1 MTKTEIRNPLVSICI
16 PMYNVSEYIEETL
29 QRILKQS
36 YENIEIVV
44 VDDHSTDNSY
54 LLAKSYESDKLRVY
68 KNAKK
73 GGNSARNYAFEK
85 AKGEYI
91 KFMDADDYCSD
102 SMVKEQVKR
111 AVYDGTS
118 STLIHSPLR
127 MLDPDGSFFDPPR
140 SIDKDY
146 SPGIELLVAIWKR
159 EGFNIPH
166 SHLMHRNLVV
176 KSGGWDERILKNQD
190 GEFFARVAAEA
201 DQSLSVNNVFAI
213 WRQTK
218 KGVST
223 QTSLAAHLSVIDSF
237 EVITE
242 KLIQYKN
249 SSEMRILCGK
259 YIGGFVYENYPQIK
273 SLLPKID
280 ILLKKIDISLLLP
293 NRKVLK
299 MLSSVF
305 GWKIALL
312 LIKKLKI

>member
-29 QRILKQS
+29 QQILKQS
-36 YENIEIVV
+36 YKNIEIVV
-44 VDDHSTDNSY
+44 IDDHSTDNSY
-54 LLAKSYESDKLRVY
+54 SLAKCYESDKLRVY
-68 KNAKK
+68 KNIKK
-73 GGNSARNYAFEK
+73 GGNAARNHAFEK

-102 SMVKEQVKR
+102 TMVEEQVKR

-118 STLIHSPLR
+118 DTLIHSPLR

-190 GEFFARVAAEA
+190 GEFFARVASVA
-201 DQSLSVNNVFAI
+201 DQSLSVNKVFAI

-223 QTSLAAHLSVIDSF
+223 QASLTAHSSVIDTY

-249 SSEMRILCGK
+249 SYEMRTICGK

-273 SLLPKID
+273 SLMPKID
-280 ILLKKIDISLLLP
+280 RLLKKIDSSILLP

-299 MLSSVF
+299 VLGCVF
-305 GWKIALL
+305 GWKRALII
-312 LIKKLKI
+312 IKKLKL